1 MLVTESNKTD
11 CNPKISEIKKE
22 ITTDHDHD
30 HDHDKYITTQKFN
43 KLTSVK
49 SLLQDSN
56 ENKDFDNK
64 LKNVTSK

>member
-30 HDHDKYITTQKFN
+30 HDKYITTQKFN

-56 ENKDFDNK
+56 EKI
-64 LKNVTSK
+64 